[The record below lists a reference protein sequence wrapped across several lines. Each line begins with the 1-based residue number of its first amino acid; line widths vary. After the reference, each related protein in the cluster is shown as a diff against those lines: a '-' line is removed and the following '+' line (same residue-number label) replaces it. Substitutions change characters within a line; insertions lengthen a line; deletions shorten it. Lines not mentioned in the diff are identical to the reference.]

1 MQFIAELKGVDTM
14 KNYESRLKAIQKIA
28 DSKTAK
34 VVFLDYKDGKH
45 YLGGKQVDIN
55 TIMADAIIIDDIPSD
70 EDLAVSSAP
79 PEFLEKGSEEDW
91 QEKEYQTNE

>member
-1 MQFIAELKGVDTM
+1 M
-14 KNYESRLKAIQKIA
+14 KNNYENKLRAIKKIA

-34 VVFLDYKDGKH
+34 VLILDFRNGKYFLD
-45 YLGGKQVDIN
+45 GKQVDIDS
-55 TIMADAIIIDDIPSD
+55 IKADAIIVDNIPSD

-79 PEFLEKGSEEDW
+79 PESLKGSDMDC

>member
-1 MQFIAELKGVDTM
+1 MQFIEELKGVDTM

-55 TIMADAIIIDDIPSD
+55 TIMADAIIIDDISD
-70 EDLAVSSAP
+70 SPTEI
-79 PEFLEKGSEEDW
+79 EKGSEKDCPEN
-91 QEKEYQTNE
+91 EYQTRK